1 MQLFKKDY
9 SKYTDEDLMRSFTE
23 GDKRAFEQIY
33 ARYESFMVNF
43 FYRKLWS
50 DRIKAEDFAHD
61 LFTKIIDKPESFDLN
76 RNFKTW
82 LFSVANNMCK
92 NEYKKQEVRKNTGY
106 DVPEGVEAKDETRQ
120 ADVAVDASNFNE
132 ELKTELNK
140 LNEKHREVFMLR
152 HFEGLSLNEIA
163 EALEINAG
171 TVKSRLHHATKTLA
185 EKLAVFR
192 KTMI

>member
-1 MQLFKKDY
+1 MRLLKKDY
-9 SKYTDEDLMRSFTE
+9 SKYTDEDLMRSYTE
-23 GDKRAFEQIY
+23 GDKVAFEHIY

-61 LFTKIIDKPESFDLN
+61 LFTKIIDKPDSFDLS

-106 DVPEGVEAKDETRQ
+106 DVPEGVEAHDETMLP
-120 ADVAVDASNFNE
+120 DKTVDRNNFNE
-132 ELKTELNK
+132 QLKIELIK
-140 LNEKHREVFMLR
+140 LNDKHREVFELR

-163 EALEINAG
+163 ETLEINAG

-185 EKLAVFR
+185 EKLTVFR

>member
-1 MQLFKKDY
+1 MRLFKKDY
-9 SKYTDEDLMRSFTE
+9 STYTDEDLMRSFVG
-23 GDKRAFEQIY
+23 GDRMAFEQIY
-33 ARYESFMVNF
+33 ERYEQFMVNF
-43 FYRKLWS
+43 FYRKLWN
-50 DRIKAEDFAHD
+50 DRIKAEDFTHD

-106 DVPEGVEAKDETRQ
+106 DVPEGVEAKDG
-120 ADVAVDASNFNE
+120 AILPDKAVDKSNFAE
-132 ELKTELNK
+132 QLKIELSK
-140 LNEKHREVFMLR
+140 LNDKHREVFMLR

-163 EALEINAG
+163 ETLEINAG
-171 TVKSRLHHATKTLA
+171 TVKSRLHHATKALA